1 MPANPVMGQLGKI
14 KKMMNLAQA
23 MQNPKE
29 AIGKIPELKQAKE
42 LVDQLGGD
50 PEKAFYALA
59 KQKGVDPESILR
71 QLR

>member
-1 MPANPVMGQLGKI
+1 MPASPVMGQLGKI

-29 AIGKIPELKQAKE
+29 AIEKIPELKQAKE